1 MENTEHQNIELI
13 GVLQWNRSED
23 NGNEHS
29 AIMYEEWKWFCGANN
44 TDLSTDLSS
53 EWVGNTCFING
64 LAFLPHVTF
73 IIVFALA
80 LFLLGCVCSY
90 RKRGNTKYVLC
101 YPGHTVRWLVSLG
114 SLFVL
119 AAAIGEGFMT
129 DETYRA
135 WQHSTQPHYY
145 APGAAAFLAM
155 FLSLIYNHQ
164 MELWQIPSMS
174 ILLMIYWVLALI
186 GESLQL
192 ADLKHHNIVDVTVL
206 RFDLTVLK
214 VIAYGIL
221 LLNEINLIRIKVVGT
236 SKRKTVN
243 EDLQNPN
250 MRFMDDY
257 VSLLSKATYWWMNWV
272 FVQGYKKPLEHNDL
286 GDIPERHKAHHNHK
300 LFQEAFDREL
310 DRAKRKDTKPSMFR
324 IYIDAYGPVLLEA
337 ALYKMI
343 SDVLNIIGP
352 LCIGAI
358 TGYVT
363 TLSTPTDTELPAPHY
378 VEFGEFFAN
387 GFVLIVT
394 LFMVLTVRVCIMN
407 MHFKVVFVVGAN
419 VRAAIQSVVYKK
431 ALRLA
436 TFTLS
441 GGQMSMGQVTN
452 HMSAD
457 AANVQVMFQFINFLW
472 SAPFQII
479 IILILLYFEIG
490 FSALLGASLF
500 IVVLPIQFKV
510 AAILANR
517 QKLILRCSDKRLK
530 LTNELLQ
537 GIKLLKMYAW
547 EELYCKQIE
556 AVRKKEVL
564 HLLHISLC
572 MITSVSIT
580 FGVPILVTLVA
591 FVTFE
596 PLYGTPLTPAIT
608 FSSLSFFNMIAIP
621 LFMIPV
627 SVSGIVGSIVSS
639 NRILK
644 FLLAPEV
651 ERDIGELE
659 EHGETQENNNSK
671 ETKRYNDASKVL
683 FHKLDTDDVYS
694 EPMISIGIQTGDANE
709 ETELM
714 TNGIS
719 LTESTSSLVPSKPNT
734 DQIAIKITDGNFSW
748 DPESTTPVL
757 SNIDV
762 EIPAGKLTMVIGQVG
777 SGKSSLLAAMLDEMT
792 TLSGNVHINEEK
804 GRIAFAAQKPWLMN
818 ASMRDNILFT
828 TKMEKKRYQGVLD
841 ACALLPDIDILPA
854 GDKTEIGEKGI
865 NLSGGQKQRVSVA
878 RTMYA
883 DRDIIILDDP
893 LSALDVHVG
902 RQLFEEGIMKQLVNK
917 NKTVILV
924 THQLQYLSRADLI
937 LEMKDGCIIARGSID
952 DIIKAD
958 PEMYEEIKQVS
969 AVGWDDDEAVE
980 STEEE
985 RSKLKRSVSIVSS
998 ELLQGDGQLIVKEEM
1013 VRGAVSYKTYMY
1025 LMNNIGWPVICFVA
1039 VVVAMQSTLS
1049 VVNNFWLSNWSQ
1061 SGLLPPNETDR
1072 TYSEYLGGYAGLSIG
1087 TALSQLLQ
1095 TAAVILSFT
1104 LAAKRLHLKML
1115 RNIVHAPLRFFDTT
1129 LVGRILN
1136 RFSNDTQM
1144 MDFRLANAYN
1154 GFTISI
1160 MQIIASIVV
1169 VGIVMPIFLAFVVPI
1184 AILYFFLQKY
1194 YLAASREMQR
1204 LDSTSK
1210 SPVIAYFSESLG
1222 GLTTI
1227 RAYRKESTF
1236 YNTIL
1241 TRIDRNTAAFLYVQV
1256 GSRWLGTRLDFVGA
1270 VFVLLAT
1277 LTTLVGTLVFDFIS
1291 SSLVGLSSTY
1301 SLQMSNYLNYLMRNR
1316 TEVEMQMNAV
1326 ERIQHYTNVGREDY
1340 GGTEPSKGWPHT
1352 GEIRIDNVSVRYAE
1366 GLDAVIR
1373 NASVFLKSGEKVGI
1387 CGRTG
1392 SGKSSLT
1399 LALLRVIDVFE
1410 GRIFIDGVNIMSV
1423 PLLTLRSKISIIPQ
1437 DPVLFTGPI
1446 RANLD
1451 PERNV
1456 SDDEMWHALEIAQLK
1471 DVVTQLDGG
1480 LDAVV
1485 TEGGENFSVGQ
1496 RQLFCLA
1503 RAFLRKSN
1511 ILIMDEATAS
1521 VDMETD
1527 KILQTIVAT
1536 AFADR
1541 TVLTIAHRIA
1551 TIRSYDKIIVLDGGR
1566 VAEFGS
1572 PDELLADEDG
1582 MFTALVGDE

>member
-1 MENTEHQNIELI
+1 
-13 GVLQWNRSED
+13 
-23 NGNEHS
+23 
-29 AIMYEEWKWFCGANN
+29 MYEEWEWFCGNNN
-44 TDLSTDLSS
+44 TYLSTDLSS

-64 LAFLPHVTF
+64 LALLPHVAF
-73 IIVFALA
+73 IFFFALA
-80 LFLLGCVCSY
+80 LFELGCVCNN
-90 RKRGNTKYVLC
+90 RKRGKTKYVLC
-101 YPGHTVRWLVSLG
+101 YPGHTVRWLVSLA
-114 SLFVL
+114 SLLVL
-119 AAAIGEGFMT
+119 AAAIGEGVLT

-135 WQHSTQPHYY
+135 WQQSTQPHYY
-145 APGAAAFLAM
+145 APSAAAFIAM
-155 FLSLIYNHQ
+155 VLSLVYYHH

-174 ILLMIYWVLALI
+174 ILLLIYWVLALI

-192 ADLKHHNIVDVTVL
+192 ADLKHHDIVDVTVL
-206 RFDLTVLK
+206 RFDLTVLM

-221 LLNEINLIRIKVVGT
+221 LLNELNLIRIKVVGT
-236 SKRKTVN
+236 SKLKTIN

-250 MRFMDDY
+250 MHFMDDY
-257 VSLLSKATYWWMNWV
+257 VSLLSKATFWWMNWV
-272 FVQGYKKPLEHNDL
+272 FAKGYKKPLEHKDL
-286 GDIPERHKAHHNHK
+286 GDIPERHRAHHNHK

-310 DRAKRKDTKPSMFR
+310 DRAERKDTKPSMFR
-324 IYIDAYGPVLLEA
+324 IYIDAYGTVLLEG

-343 SDVLNIIGP
+343 ADVLNIIGP

-358 TGYVT
+358 TGFVAKVT
-363 TLSTPTDTELPAPHY
+363 ISADTKPPAPHY

-387 GFVLIVT
+387 GYVLIVT
-394 LFMVLTVRVCIMN
+394 LFLVVILKASFQN

-419 VRAAIQSVVYKK
+419 VRAALQSVVYKK

-436 TFTLS
+436 TFTTS

-457 AANVQVMFQFINFLW
+457 ATNVQVMFQFINFMW
-472 SAPFQII
+472 SAPFTII
-479 IILILLYFEIG
+479 IILIFLYFEIG

-500 IVVLPIQFKV
+500 LVAVPIQFRV

-517 QKLILRCSDKRLK
+517 QKLILGCSDQRLK

-556 AVRKKEVL
+556 AVRKKEVR
-564 HLLHISLC
+564 HLLYISLC

-596 PLYGTPLTPAIT
+596 PLYGTPLTPEIT
-608 FSSLSFFNMIAIP
+608 FSSLSFFNLIAIP
-621 LFMIPV
+621 LFQIPL
-627 SVSGIVGSIVSS
+627 SVSTVVGSIVSS
-639 NRILK
+639 KRILN

-651 ERDIGELE
+651 EGNRGKLK
-659 EHGETQENNNSK
+659 EHGETQENNHSK
-671 ETKRYNDASKVL
+671 DQKKYNDASRVV
-683 FHKLDTDDVYS
+683 FHQLVTDDL
-694 EPMISIGIQTGDANE
+694 EPTISIGIQTDDTDE
-709 ETELM
+709 ETGPI

-719 LTESTSSLVPSKPNT
+719 LTESTSSPVPSSPNT
-734 DQIAIKITDGNFSW
+734 DRLAIKITDGNFVW

-762 EIPAGKLTMVIGQVG
+762 EIPAGKLTIVIGQVG
-777 SGKSSLLAAMLDEMT
+777 SGKSSLLAAMLNEMT
-792 TLSGNVHINEEK
+792 TLSGNVHINDEK
-804 GRIAFAAQKPWLMN
+804 DGIAFAAQKPWLMN
-818 ASMRDNILFT
+818 ASMRENILFT
-828 TKMEKKRYQGVLD
+828 TKLERKRYKGVLD

-878 RTMYA
+878 RTIYA

-937 LEMKDGCIIARGSID
+937 LEMKDGRIVARGSID

-969 AVGWDDDEAVE
+969 AVGWNDSQAE
-980 STEEE
+980 SAEEE
-985 RSKLKRSVSIVSS
+985 RSKLKRSISVVSA
-998 ELLQGDGQLIVKEEM
+998 ELIQGDGKLIQQEEM

-1025 LMNNIGWPVICFVA
+1025 LMSNIGWAVICFVA
-1039 VVVAMQSTLS
+1039 LAVAMQSSLS
-1049 VVNNFWLSNWSQ
+1049 VVTNFWLSDWSE
-1061 SGLLPPNETDR
+1061 SGLHPANESDR
-1072 TYSEYLGGYAGLSIG
+1072 TYNEYLGGYAGLSIG
-1087 TALSQLLQ
+1087 TALSQVLQ
-1095 TAAVILSFT
+1095 TSAIILSFT
-1104 LAAKRLHLKML
+1104 LTAKRLHMKML

-1136 RFSNDTQM
+1136 RFSNDTQII
-1144 MDFRLANAYN
+1144 DFRLANSYN
-1154 GFTISI
+1154 GFTVSI
-1160 MQIIASIVV
+1160 MQIIASVVV

-1210 SPVIAYFSESLG
+1210 SPVISYFSESLG

-1241 TRIDRNTAAFLYVQV
+1241 TRIDRNTTAFLYLQV
-1256 GSRWLGTRLDFVGA
+1256 GARWLGVRLDLVGA
-1270 VFVLLAT
+1270 LFVLIAT
-1277 LTTLVGTLVFDFIS
+1277 LTTLIGSLVFNIIS
-1291 SSLVGLSSTY
+1291 SSAVGLSSTY
-1301 SLQMSNYLNYLMRNR
+1301 SLQISQYLNFFMRNR

-1373 NASVFLKSGEKVGI
+1373 NVSVFLKSGEKVGI

-1399 LALLRVIDVFE
+1399 LALLRVIDIFE

-1423 PLLTLRSKISIIPQ
+1423 PLMELRSSISIIPQ
-1437 DPVLFTGPI
+1437 DPVLFTGPV

-1471 DVVTQLDGG
+1471 DVVSQLDGG

-1485 TEGGENFSVGQ
+1485 TEGGENYSVGQ

-1503 RAFLRKSN
+1503 RAFLRKSH

-1527 KILQTIVAT
+1527 KILQTIVAN

-1551 TIRSYDKIIVLDGGR
+1551 TIRTYDKIIVLDAGR

-1582 MFTALVGDE
+1582 MFTALVEDE